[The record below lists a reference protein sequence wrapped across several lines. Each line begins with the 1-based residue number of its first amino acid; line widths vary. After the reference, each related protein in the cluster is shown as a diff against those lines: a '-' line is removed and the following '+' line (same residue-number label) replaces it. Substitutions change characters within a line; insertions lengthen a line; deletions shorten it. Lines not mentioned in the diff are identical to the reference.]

1 LPRRGLGALDR
12 FSADDAGKSKEESMS
27 GHSPECTH
35 SAPDFSRAFAIG
47 IALNLAFVAA
57 QVLFGIVGHSLA
69 LLADAGHNLSDVLG
83 LAVAWVA
90 SHLTRRPSTPQRTY
104 GWRRT
109 SIMAALFNAIFLLVV
124 VGGITWEAVRRL
136 VHNEV
141 VDPNI
146 VIGVA
151 AVGVFINGITAWLFM
166 SGRRRDLNI
175 RGAFMHMTADA
186 AVSAG
191 VVIAG
196 LGILFTGWAWLDPAA
211 SILINVVIVIGT
223 WSLLR
228 ESFNLAMDAAP
239 ESVDVVEVRKYLS
252 ELRDVSEVHD
262 LHVWAM
268 STTEVALTA
277 HLVMPAA
284 AAGDVFL
291 EQVCAHLHDRFG
303 IGHATIQIEQNAKT
317 CALA

>member
-1 LPRRGLGALDR
+1 
-12 FSADDAGKSKEESMS
+12 MT

-35 SAPDFSRAFAIG
+35 SAENFSRAFAIG

-57 QVLFGIVGHSLA
+57 QILFGIIGHSLA

-83 LAVAWVA
+83 LSIAWVA
-90 SHLTRRPSTPQRTY
+90 SLLTRRPATPKRTY

-109 SIMAALFNAIFLLVV
+109 SIMAALFNAIFLLVA
-124 VGGITWEAVRRL
+124 VGGITWEAVRRFI
-136 VHNEV
+136 HNEAV
-141 VDPNI
+141 NADV

-151 AVGVFINGITAWLFM
+151 AVGIFINGITAWLFM

-175 RGAFMHMTADA
+175 RGAFVHMSADA

-196 LGILFTGWAWLDPAA
+196 IGIRFTGWVWLDPAT
-211 SILINVVIVIGT
+211 SILINIVIVIGT

-239 ESVDVVEVRKYLS
+239 ASVDVVEVRKYLS
-252 ELRDVSEVHD
+252 ALRDVTEVHD

-268 STTEVALTA
+268 STTEIALTA
-277 HLVMPAA
+277 HLVMPE
-284 AAGDVFL
+284 AAGGDDFL
-291 EQVCAHLHDRFG
+291 RRICAHLHDEFG